1 MTAEALGSEE
11 EIKRRDDKDKGE
23 KAEEDKIPLARE
35 GAVSIHAPP
44 DCPKTNY
51 FQWVRTSKHS
61 FLCHMKT
68 GVSARIF
75 GPCGPEN
82 GRQPD
87 LNFSSRGRI
96 FR

>member
-44 DCPKTNY
+44 HGKRRQTMPEQPKRFNHE
-51 FQWVRTSKHS
+51 FCRTD
-61 FLCHMKT
+61 LAMT
-68 GVSARIF
+68 GITS
-75 GPCGPEN
+75 
-82 GRQPD
+82 
-87 LNFSSRGRI
+87 FSSMVKGQNVRSI
-96 FR
+96 PLW

>member
-44 DCPKTNY
+44 QT
-51 FQWVRTSKHS
+51 VRKLT
-61 FLCHMKT
+61 
-68 GVSARIF
+68 IF
-75 GPCGPEN
+75 SGLGL
-82 GRQPD
+82 QSTH
-87 LNFSSRGRI
+87 FFAI
-96 FR
+96 